1 MVVKDKILECAEAF
15 GAIGEI
21 AGPAFTTAKDAR
33 FAYEQA
39 KATQFKAILDEIA
52 ASGEKKPTDEA
63 IKAMVTLKVAT
74 EQKAARDAEEALDSI
89 KFHYQ
94 LIRDTLSA
102 FQTAAKF
109 EDTEKNLGAV
119 GAYGS

>member
-1 MVVKDKILECAEAF
+1 MKDKIIECADGFEAIWQL
-15 GAIGEI
+15 AE
-21 AGPAFTTAKDAR
+21 PAFTKAKNAR

-39 KATQFKAILDEIA
+39 KAGQFKAILDEIA
-52 ASGEKKPTDEA
+52 VSGEKKPTDEA
-63 IKAMVTLKVAT
+63 IKAMVTLRVAT

-102 FQTAAKF
+102 YQTAAKF
-109 EDTEKNLGAV
+109 DDTEKHLGAV

>member
-1 MVVKDKILECAEAF
+1 MKDQILQCADAF
-15 GAIGEI
+15 SAVQELAPGAFER
-21 AGPAFTTAKDAR
+21 AKDAR
-33 FAYEQA
+33 FAYEQR
-39 KATQFKAILDEIA
+39 KAREFKAILDEVA

-63 IKAMVTLKVAT
+63 IKAMVTLRAAE
-74 EQKAARDAEEALDSI
+74 EQKEARSAEAALDAV

-102 FQTAAKF
+102 YQTAAKF
-109 EDTEKNLGAV
+109 EDTEKHLASS

>member
-1 MVVKDKILECAEAF
+1 MKDKILECAEGF
-15 GAIGEI
+15 DAIWQL
-21 AGPAFTTAKDAR
+21 ANAAFTKAKNAR

-39 KATQFKAILDEIA
+39 KAKEWTRIVRE
-52 ASGEKKPTDEA
+52 SEKKPSDDT
-63 IKAMVTLKVAT
+63 IKAMVTVAVA
-74 EQKAARDAEEALDSI
+74 EQQDEARTAEKDLEAI

-102 FQTAAKF
+102 YQTAAKF
-109 EDTEKNLGAV
+109 DDTERHMGAV